1 MQKKVVLA
9 LLMAALL
16 VGGAFAEGF
25 SMSAGGGLLF
35 DLSGNNGIKADD
47 YYMGYRNLSFGGY
60 GFFDATYAEVDV
72 SFAYGMLKP
81 VYEGDGLEDVM
92 GGGADPSVLQLGF
105 SLLGKYPIELGSIT
119 LFPLLGIN
127 YNMVLSYSVDGA
139 SYDNAGDFSQLGFLG
154 GVGADFGL
162 SDSLY
167 LRVEGLFQL
176 RLASKYQDDSVD
188 GLKALANAFNL
199 DLDPSTT
206 FGMGP
211 RIKVGV
217 GYKF

>member
-1 MQKKVVLA
+1 MQKKIVLA

-35 DLSGNNGIKADD
+35 DLSGNNGVKAGD
-47 YYMGYRNLSFGGY
+47 YYAGTRNLSFGGY

-72 SFAYGMLKP
+72 SFAYGMLTA
-81 VYEGDGLEDVM
+81 VM
-92 GGGADPSVLQLGF
+92 DGGGASGSEDAGSVLQLGF
-105 SLLGKYPIELGSIT
+105 SLLGKYPIDLGSFT

-127 YNMVLSYSVDGA
+127 YNMVLSASDPDGN
-139 SYDNAGDFSQLGFLG
+139 SIDNAGDSSQLGFLA

-162 SDSLY
+162 TDSLY
-167 LRVEGLFQL
+167 LRAEGLFQL
-176 RLASKYQDDSVD
+176 RLPSKVQSDMADFSND
-188 GLKALANAFNL
+188 A
-199 DLDPSTT
+199 STT